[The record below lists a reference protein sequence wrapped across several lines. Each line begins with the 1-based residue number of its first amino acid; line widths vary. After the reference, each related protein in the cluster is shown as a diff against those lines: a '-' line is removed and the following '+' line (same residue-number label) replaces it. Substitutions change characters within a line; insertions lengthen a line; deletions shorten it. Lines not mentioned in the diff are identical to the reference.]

1 MFVMDFFRNFVSEKY
16 RLSIMTTYESK
27 QKQIRREQ
35 GVVYDRISDLRN
47 AKPYVDAISAEMRQ
61 GMEDVEFTED
71 SVSFKANMVGRV
83 TLKII
88 DRESP
93 KMLKFQAEG
102 IPLAANLWIQLV
114 GVSENDTRMKVTVKA
129 DVPLMLRPM
138 IGNRIGEGVER
149 FADMLAYTLNEER

>member
-1 MFVMDFFRNFVSEKY
+1 
-16 RLSIMTTYESK
+16 MTTYESK

-47 AKPYVDAISAEMRQ
+47 AKPYVDAIPAEMRQ

>member
-1 MFVMDFFRNFVSEKY
+1 
-16 RLSIMTTYESK
+16 MTTYESK